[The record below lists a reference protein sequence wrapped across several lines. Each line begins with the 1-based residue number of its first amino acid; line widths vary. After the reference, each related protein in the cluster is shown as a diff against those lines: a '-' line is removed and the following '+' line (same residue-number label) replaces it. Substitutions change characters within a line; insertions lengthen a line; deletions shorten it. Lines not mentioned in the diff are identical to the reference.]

1 MVPISLME
9 AVLNALD
16 YMLLN
21 AGRKIKPIQQP
32 VSLVILLL
40 KVLAKLV
47 LPIASPVMVVE
58 QVIAITVVALQDSS
72 THNNTPPVTNASEDA

>member
-47 LPIASPVMVVE
+47 LPIVSPVMVVE